1 MQKLTLMLAAA
12 LLCNFAAKA
21 QKGVELGVQFT
32 PMTTWIL
39 NNEDFDEGDALNFR
53 GTFGYLVGMH
63 AGYNI
68 TETFGIQTGF
78 MFNKCGQNY
87 ITDYAVIA
95 KADQNTFGR
104 SLSYFRVPLLFKLQG
119 TVENSGGMYFRIGPH
134 FDFLNSARFRYDDKG
149 GLDLD
154 ADVKLKDFVGLD
166 PDAAT
171 FPLTLDTR
179 KYQVY
184 KKFVLGA
191 TLEMGG
197 FVKLNDNMK
206 MTFMLHLEGSLTNPE
221 GKDAGALRVNALL
234 YPNVGYPSTN
244 LYERSTAWQVAGGLT
259 VGWCYVIPVGE

>member
-87 ITDYAVIA
+87 ITDYAGIA
-95 KADQNTFGR
+95 KADQNTFR
-104 SLSYFRVPLLFKLQG
+104 RDMSYFRVPLLFKLQG

-134 FDFLNSARFRYDDKG
+134 FDFLNSARFRYDFTSTSFDPDLDWNMKKPESSKE
-149 GLDLD
+149 LDLTNGPIAPNLFD
-154 ADVKLKDFVGLD
+154 N
-166 PDAAT
+166 T
-171 FPLTLDTR
+171 
-179 KYQVY
+179 Y
-184 KKFVLGA
+184 KFYKGFVLGA

-221 GKDAGALRVNALL
+221 GKDAGLV
-234 YPNVGYPSTN
+234 YPSTPVYN
-244 LYERSTAWQVAGGLT
+244 ERSTAWQVAGGLT